1 MAGAHRRT
9 ATKRRPPRRAERFE
23 ELRARD
29 PYIDGLRALAL
40 VRVVTYHTF
49 GWPWLGFVFPSMGVM
64 FALAGSLMARS
75 LERPAWSVIRGRL
88 RRLLVP
94 VWVFGLVLGT
104 AMVLHGWVPGP
115 DALYWVLPVGD
126 PPGNAW
132 GEQAWAV
139 LWYLR
144 TYLWFVL
151 LSPVLLRPFS
161 RWPLPVLALS
171 LVPAVLLGTVWR
183 VPDGRLGSGISDLS
197 VFLFC
202 WLLGFAHRD
211 GTLDRIRPGRVV
223 GVAAG
228 LMAAGAWWALTHRAG
243 GSYDLDDI
251 PLAQALWSGGAV
263 ALLLRFRRR
272 GADRDRPGRGASQG
286 AGTPSSRSDADGST
300 RGRGAAPAVDTP
312 TVVLR
317 TGPGPG
323 APAAPTR
330 RPLIGR
336 VVRVFNSRAV
346 SIYLWH
352 EVALM
357 LSVAVI
363 DPMWQVPS
371 LEERL
376 PLGSTWFQFVV
387 VWPLIAAAVAVF
399 GWVEDVA
406 AGRSPRL
413 LP

>member
-1 MAGAHRRT
+1 MTGSHRRAT
-9 ATKRRPPRRAERFE
+9 TKRRPLLRTPGFERRATPS
-23 ELRARD
+23 AGQNAGRD
-29 PYIDGLRALAL
+29 PYFDVLRAIAL

-126 PPGNAW
+126 PPGDAW

-151 LSPVLLRPFS
+151 LSPVLLRLFS
-161 RWPLPVLALS
+161 RWPLPVLVLS
-171 LVPAVLLGTVWR
+171 LAPVALLGTVWQ
-183 VPDGRLGSGISDLS
+183 VPDGRLGSGISDWS

-202 WLLGFAHRD
+202 WLLGFAHRS
-211 GTLDRIRPGRVV
+211 GILRRIRPGRLVV
-223 GVAAG
+223 VAAG
-228 LMAAGAWWALTHRAG
+228 LMAAGAWWALTHRAS

-263 ALLLRFRRR
+263 TLLLRFRWRPADRGRPRPGGRR
-272 GADRDRPGRGASQG
+272 G
-286 AGTPSSRSDADGST
+286 
-300 RGRGAAPAVDTP
+300 
-312 TVVLR
+312 
-317 TGPGPG
+317 
-323 APAAPTR
+323 
-330 RPLIGR
+330 
-336 VVRVFNSRAV
+336 
-346 SIYLWH
+346 
-352 EVALM
+352 
-357 LSVAVI
+357 
-363 DPMWQVPS
+363 
-371 LEERL
+371 
-376 PLGSTWFQFVV
+376 
-387 VWPLIAAAVAVF
+387 
-399 GWVEDVA
+399 
-406 AGRSPRL
+406 
-413 LP
+413 

>member
-1 MAGAHRRT
+1 MAGTHRRT
-9 ATKRRPPRRAERFE
+9 APAPAPAPQPAAEPGAFEGRAA
-23 ELRARD
+23 LRAGRAGGRD
-29 PYIDGLRALAL
+29 PYVDALRALAL

-94 VWVFGLVLGT
+94 VWVFGLVLGS
-104 AMVLHGWVPGP
+104 AMVVHGWVPGP

-151 LSPVLLRPFS
+151 LSPVLLRLFS
-161 RWPLPVLALS
+161 RWPLSVAALS
-171 LVPAVLLGTVWR
+171 LVPVVLLATVWQ

-211 GTLDRIRPGRVV
+211 GTLDRIRPGRTVA
-223 GVAAG
+223 VAAG
-228 LMAAGAWWALTHRAG
+228 LMAAGAWWALTHRAD

-263 ALLLRFRRR
+263 ALLLRFR
-272 GADRDRPGRGASQG
+272 PG
-286 AGTPSSRSDADGST
+286 T
-300 RGRGAAPAVDTP
+300 
-312 TVVLR
+312 
-317 TGPGPG
+317 
-323 APAAPTR
+323 PAAPGR
-330 RPLIGR
+330 VRFLGR

-346 SIYLWH
+346 TIYLWH

-363 DPMWQVPS
+363 DLMWQVPS
-371 LEERL
+371 MEEHL
-376 PLGSTWFQFVV
+376 PLGSTWFQFAVA
-387 VWPLIAAAVAVF
+387 WPLIAAAVAVF

-406 AGRSPRL
+406 ARRSPRL